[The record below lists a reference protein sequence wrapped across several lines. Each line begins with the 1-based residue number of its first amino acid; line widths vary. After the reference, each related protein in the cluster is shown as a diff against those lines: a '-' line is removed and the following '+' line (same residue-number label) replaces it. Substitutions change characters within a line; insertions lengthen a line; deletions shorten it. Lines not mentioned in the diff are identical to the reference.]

1 MTRSKI
7 CVGMGRDRRDAR
19 YETHVR
25 PHDGAGRL
33 PTPRAA
39 FSRPPF
45 DLSAIDTAT
54 LQPARGAVPVCIL
67 FVSTIHSNIPGLPAC

>member
-1 MTRSKI
+1 
-7 CVGMGRDRRDAR
+7 MGRDRRDAR

-54 LQPARGAVPVCIL
+54 LQPARGAVPVTIL
-67 FVSTIHSNIPGLPAC
+67 YVQKVHSYITRFLGAYVVATT